1 MLRTDENGASKPS
14 PLRNISQSENQIIKT
29 MTKPHILIIDDIID
43 NLMALGG
50 VLEHEYDIQFAS
62 SGREGLELARQ
73 YPPDLILLD
82 VMMPEMD
89 GYAVFSELSGDPTTK
104 GIPVIFVTAFND
116 TSNETRALTAGAV
129 DFIHKPINPL
139 VVLSRVKTQLMLKR
153 RELELQRLNEALEN
167 RVRQRTAE
175 LEERTLQVEALNI
188 ALEQRARQAETANLA
203 KRQFLGKMS
212 HELRT
217 PLNGII
223 GHTEILQ
230 RKVTDTTHLQ
240 KLAGIGKSAN
250 NLASVIIDILNFTD
264 IDAGKLNL
272 ATVDF
277 DLNDVIQHIS
287 DMIAP
292 RACAKKL
299 AYSVEID
306 PAIPPVL
313 SGDPGKLGQVLI
325 NFVGNAVKFT
335 HQGKVNVRAC
345 MAATGE
351 QGDVTIR
358 FEVQD
363 TGIGIDPSKLNTIF
377 EPFEQSDNTL
387 TRPFGGIGLGLS
399 INKKLVEMM
408 GGETGVES
416 EIGHGSTF
424 WATFKL
430 KRGKGQQPARPSE
443 LPPLEALRAH
453 HASAKLLLVEDDS
466 ILQEILMELLEE
478 AGLNVDMA
486 CNGEEAVAMAARQAY
501 ELILMDVQMPV
512 MNGLDATRAIRK
524 IPGRE
529 STPIIAVSANAYDE
543 DKVLCLDAGMNAFL
557 AKPVQPE
564 ILFRE
569 LLYWLGKPK

>member
-1 MLRTDENGASKPS
+1 
-14 PLRNISQSENQIIKT
+14 
-29 MTKPHILIIDDIID
+29 MTKPRILIIDDIID

-50 VLEHEYDIQFAS
+50 VLEHKYDVQFAS
-62 SGREGLELARQ
+62 SGREGLELIRQ

-89 GYAVFSELSGDPTTK
+89 GYAVFSELSGDPKTK

-116 TSNETRALTAGAV
+116 TNHETRALAAGAV
-129 DFIHKPINPL
+129 DFIHKPINPP
-139 VVLSRVKTQLMLKR
+139 VVLARVKTHLMLKR
-153 RELELQRLNEALEN
+153 REEELHRLNEALEK
-167 RVRQRTAE
+167 RVKQRTAE
-175 LEERTLQVEALNI
+175 LEERTLQVETLNM
-188 ALEQRARQAETANLA
+188 ALEERAQQAETANLA

-223 GHTEILQ
+223 GYTELLQ
-230 RKVTDTTHLQ
+230 RKITDTAHLQ

-250 NLASVIIDILNFTD
+250 NLTAIVNDILNFTD
-264 IDAGKLNL
+264 IDSGKLNL

-277 DLNDVIQHIS
+277 DLNDVIQRVS

-292 RACAKKL
+292 RAVAKKL
-299 AYSVEID
+299 AYTVEVD

-313 SGDPGKLGQVLI
+313 SGDPGKLGQVLH
-325 NFVGNAVKFT
+325 NLAGNAVKFT
-335 HQGKVNVRAC
+335 HEGSINVRASLT
-345 MAATGE
+345 AAGE
-351 QGDVTIR
+351 HGDVKIR
-358 FEVQD
+358 FDVHD
-363 TGIGIDPSKLNTIF
+363 TGIGIEPSKLNTIF

-399 INKKLVEMM
+399 INRKLVEMM

-416 EIGHGSTF
+416 EAGKGSTF

-430 KRGKGQQPARPSE
+430 KRGKLQQPARPAE

-453 HASAKLLLVEDDS
+453 HASAKLLLVEDDF
-466 ILQEILMELLEE
+466 IFQEILKDLLDE
-478 AGLNVDMA
+478 AGLCVDTA
-486 CNGEEAVAMAARQAY
+486 NDGEEAVAMAEGQPY
-501 ELILMDVQMPV
+501 DLVLMDVQMPV
-512 MNGLDATRAIRK
+512 TDGLDAARSIRK

-529 STPIIAVSANAYDE
+529 NIPIIAVSANAYDE
-543 DKVLCLDAGMNAFL
+543 DKARCLNAGMNAFI

-564 ILFRE
+564 T
-569 LLYWLGKPK
+569 LYMALVNWLGKAR